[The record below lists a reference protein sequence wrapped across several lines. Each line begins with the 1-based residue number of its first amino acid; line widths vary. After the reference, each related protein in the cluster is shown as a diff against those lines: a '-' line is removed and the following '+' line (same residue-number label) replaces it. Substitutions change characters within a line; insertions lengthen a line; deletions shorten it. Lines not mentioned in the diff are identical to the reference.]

1 MTHPFHDEMIAAGWV
16 YYGKQGDFK
25 PFGYYCLK
33 TEGLPDCHCN
43 NKPPHVSAEPYNL
56 HYKYPDAPN
65 VWNFE
70 LSITGECANDEWV
83 WLKTQTYQRPL
94 AEWTT
99 LINRLKVAWT
109 ATEGVK

>member
-1 MTHPFHDEMIAAGWV
+1 LR
-16 YYGKQGDFK
+16 
-25 PFGYYCLK
+25 LK
-33 TEGLPDCHCN
+33 RERIQRTRCRKIEVSVVLEIRVQAKEACN

-70 LSITGECANDEWV
+70 LSIAAECANDEWV

-99 LINRLKVAWT
+99 LINRLKAAWT
-109 ATEGVK
+109 AAEGIK